1 MKSKQDQEQRQQKKF
16 SFPKIGLRKVK
27 SLISVCVVFLVW
39 QIIRLIVPYEL
50 EIHPLFGYIYGI
62 LEIRETAEKSKQFSF
77 YRIKATLVGLSL
89 GLMLLPL
96 SVFMDE
102 KIPNMPLNTLAN
114 LGLILVGVLAA
125 LWVAE
130 LIKCHNFCGI
140 AAIIFVICMIRD
152 RGSETNIYAYAI
164 LRTVQT
170 IVGIVAACLVNT
182 FFFKNHNQAESK
194 NTSK

>member
-1 MKSKQDQEQRQQKKF
+1 MKQKQEPAQQKKF
-16 SFPKIGLRKVK
+16 SLPKIGLRKVK
-27 SLISVCVVFLVW
+27 SLISVCVAFLVW
-39 QIIRLIVPYEL
+39 QVIRLIVPYEL

-62 LEIRETAEKSKQFSF
+62 IEIRETAEKTKLFSF

-96 SVFMDE
+96 SVYMDR
-102 KIPNMPLNTLAN
+102 KIPNIPLNTLAN

-140 AAIIFVICMIRD
+140 AAIIFVICMIRE
-152 RGSETNIYAYAI
+152 RGSNTNIYAYAI

-170 IVGIVAACLVNT
+170 GVGIFAACLVNT
-182 FFFKNHNQAESK
+182 CFFKNHNKLES
-194 NTSK
+194 

>member
-1 MKSKQDQEQRQQKKF
+1 MKEKQEQEQAQEQQKKF
-16 SFPKIGLRKVK
+16 SLPKIGLRKVK
-27 SLISVCVVFLVW
+27 SLISVCVAFLVW
-39 QIIRLIVPYEL
+39 QVIRLIVPYEL

-62 LEIRETAEKSKQFSF
+62 LEIRETAEKSKLFSF
-77 YRIKATLVGLSL
+77 YRIKATLVGLSF

-96 SVFMDE
+96 SVYMD
-102 KIPNMPLNTLAN
+102 KIIPNTPLNALAN

-130 LIKCHNFCGI
+130 LIKCHNFCGV

-152 RGSETNIYAYAI
+152 RGSNTNIYAYAI

-170 IVGIVAACLVNT
+170 FVGIFAACLVNSC
-182 FFFKNHNQAESK
+182 FFKKHNPSES
-194 NTSK
+194 